1 MLWDLMGHEWAVKL
15 LSEHIRNGGVRHAYL
30 YTGPAGVGKRTLAL
44 RFAQALMCA
53 NPPAPGEFC
62 GTCRPCKMTVQQQF
76 PDLAI
81 IQAETIGGEFK
92 VDSVRELQHTLS
104 LTPYE
109 STRRVAI
116 LLRFQEANEN
126 AQNAL
131 LKTLEEPPDKAILLL
146 TADTPEN
153 LLPTI
158 TSRCELFRLRP
169 LAVDTLTDALIEKLS
184 LSHTDALSLSRIS
197 GGRPGIA
204 LKLHMDEALN
214 ANRKEWT
221 DHLLTLLGENLA
233 QRFEF
238 VGKLTKLSN
247 PSKEERD
254 LLRMRLREGFIFWQ
268 SLWRDVML
276 QAAGLGAEIA
286 NVDYR
291 SQIESLA
298 KAVDENEAGS
308 QIQRLEVTSSRLGNA
323 NIQLLIEVLVM
334 SLPSVNGKATPS
346 NLPQISKN

>member
-1 MLWDLMGHEWAVKL
+1 MSWDLMGHEWAVKL
-15 LSEHIRNGGVRHAYL
+15 LSEHIRCDGVRHAYL
-30 YTGPAGVGKRTLAL
+30 FTGPAGVGKRTLAL
-44 RFAQALMCA
+44 RFAQALLCA

-62 GTCRPCKMTVQQQF
+62 GMCRPCKMTVQQQF

-92 VDSVRELQHTLS
+92 VDAVRELQHILS

-109 STRRVAI
+109 STRRVAV

-131 LKTLEEPPDKAILLL
+131 LKTLEDTPDKAILLL

-169 LAVDTLTDALIEKLS
+169 MAVDTLTEALTRKLNIS
-184 LSHTDALSLSRIS
+184 REDALSLSRIS
-197 GGRPGIA
+197 GCRPGIA
-204 LKLHMDEALN
+204 LKLHTDESLN
-214 ANRKEWT
+214 ANRREWT
-221 DHLLTLLGENLA
+221 EHLLALLGENLA

-276 QAAGLGAEIA
+276 QATGLGAEIS
-286 NVDYR
+286 NLDYR
-291 SQIESLA
+291 PQIESLA
-298 KAVDENEAGS
+298 KEVDENEAGS
-308 QIQRLEVTSSRLGNA
+308 QINRLEVTSSRLGSA
-323 NIQLLIEVLVM
+323 NIQLLIEVLLM
-334 SLPSVNGKATPS
+334 SLPSVNGKATPT
-346 NLPQISKN
+346 NLP